1 MGGIVSK
8 NNKSEHLSAIDK
20 LNLNNDEEELL
31 NKGENLLN
39 ELTTLALDLVDEYY
53 LEFLRPDFCNRVALI
68 SKKLLLETTNEVE
81 INGASHVLGL
91 VSGETEAKEK
101 LCEQIIKHYIDRVN
115 LISSIIYSLEY
126 CSDRLRALV
135 VGPICTVNYDVFNK
149 VECDEICGDSSCW
162 IENNLINKDID
173 RNQKYFHLIRK
184 IYDEFTKSIEKFQDA
199 LEKLKKNP
207 KTGEKK
213 SFSDEDLKN
222 LSKEIHEEIYK
233 VKTSCNELYYSALLN
248 PPKTSQEIEQN
259 NYYENLK
266 DKLTQQVK
274 DATSQ
279 ATNNQYKQGQIL
291 ANQVA
296 QTAAQGPIPTNK

>member
-1 MGGIVSK
+1 MGAGQSSSK
-8 NNKSEHLSAIDK
+8 VETIDTTRLEK
-20 LNLNNDEEELL
+20 DEEEMLV
-31 NKGENLLN
+31 KGESLVDD
-39 ELTTLALDLVDEYY
+39 LTKLSLELVDEYY
-53 LEFLRPDFCNRVALI
+53 LEFLRPDFCNRVALV
-68 SKKLLLETTNEVE
+68 SKKLLLETTNAVE

-173 RNQKYFHLIRK
+173 RNQQYFHLIRK

-199 LEKLKKNP
+199 LEKVKKNP
-207 KTGEKK
+207 KTGERK
-213 SFSDEDLKN
+213 SFTDEDLKN

-233 VKTSCNELYYSALLN
+233 VKTNCNELYYSALLN

-259 NYYENLK
+259 NYYLNLK
-266 DKLTQQVK
+266 DKLTQEVK
-274 DATSQ
+274 DAT
-279 ATNNQYKQGQIL
+279 NQSANKKFKEAEIL
-291 ANQVA
+291 AKQVA
-296 QTAAQGPIPTNK
+296 ETSAQGPIPTNQ